1 MNNTGYAITVFYIKQ
16 SRNRFYVPIIL
27 INLSSWAR
35 AGIRKVSGALTYPV
49 KILFLGGP
57 SGSGKSYFA
66 SRYLVGEG
74 WLHLE
79 IDRHGRG
86 DGIDVENLRLE
97 WNDFWIRHDPSSLC
111 EELWRRAAASRYI
124 VLSFA
129 SSVVFSEDHLAA
141 AAGLICVAY
150 LYGHPQ
156 FCLQAFLNRER
167 SMRREL
173 AIRHWDKYNRQTFGE
188 LSLSRN
194 QPLLIEMFREDGS
207 RRDPKEIYADII
219 NRLNEAS

>member
-1 MNNTGYAITVFYIKQ
+1 M
-16 SRNRFYVPIIL
+16 R
-27 INLSSWAR
+27 
-35 AGIRKVSGALTYPV
+35 
-49 KILFLGGP
+49 ILFLGGP

-66 SRYLVGEG
+66 SRYLAGHG

-79 IDRHGRG
+79 IDLHNRG
-86 DGIDVENLRLE
+86 DGIEVENLRSE
-97 WNDFWIRHDPSSLC
+97 WNDFWISHDPSPLC
-111 EELWRRAAASRYI
+111 EELWRRAATSRCI

-129 SSVVFSEDHLAA
+129 SSVVFSEDHLRA
-141 AAGLICVAY
+141 AAGQICVSY

-156 FCLQAFLNRER
+156 FRLKAFLNRER
-167 SMRREL
+167 SMRGDL
-173 AIRHWDKYNRQTFGE
+173 AISHWDKYNRQTFGE

>member
-1 MNNTGYAITVFYIKQ
+1 M
-16 SRNRFYVPIIL
+16 
-27 INLSSWAR
+27 
-35 AGIRKVSGALTYPV
+35 
-49 KILFLGGP
+49 
-57 SGSGKSYFA
+57 
-66 SRYLVGEG
+66 
-74 WLHLE
+74 HLE

-86 DGIDVENLRLE
+86 DGIDAENLRLE
-97 WNDFWIRHDPSSLC
+97 WNDFWIRHDPSSLR

-129 SSVVFSEDHLAA
+129 SSVVFSEDHLRAA
-141 AAGLICVAY
+141 ADQICVAY
-150 LYGHPQ
+150 LYDHPQ

-167 SMRREL
+167 SMRRDL
-173 AIRHWDKYNRQTFGE
+173 AISHWDKYNRQTFGE

-207 RRDPKEIYADII
+207 PRDPKEIYADII